1 MTATEHKRRKN
12 KRKASEDLNDDKK
25 RMLLEQEKINQYR
38 NQNNINV
45 VGRHVPEP
53 AKTFEDFGVAEDIIE
68 NLKKC
73 GYVEPTPIQK
83 QAVPIMLQVSCIII
97 YENVFLD
104 NLSVIFACKF
114 LFHAPK

>member
-1 MTATEHKRRKN
+1 MIATEDKRRKN
-12 KRKASEDLNDDKK
+12 KRKAAEDLNDDKK
-25 RMLLEQEKINQYR
+25 RMLLEQEKVNQYR

-53 AKTFEDFGVAEDIIE
+53 AKTFEDFGVGEDIIE

-83 QAVPIMLQVSCIII
+83 QAVPILLMVSLTI
-97 YENVFLD
+97 
-104 NLSVIFACKF
+104 VI
-114 LFHAPK
+114 